1 VAVSPETLAQYA
13 ADTQAIVR
21 AVTDAGTFAYHVGS
35 VVLEDENGEYAGT
48 IERDPAGK
56 WVITDPTP

>member
-1 VAVSPETLAQYA
+1 MAVSP
-13 ADTQAIVR
+13 
-21 AVTDAGTFAYHVGS
+21 
-35 VVLEDENGEYAGT
+35 ENGEYAGT